1 MNNNNTD
8 ADQVAAFKAG
18 KPAHSLALFDH
29 FIALCQS
36 MGGTTLYPTKTMIGI
51 GNGDKRAA
59 WITQIGK
66 NFVHI
71 VLPFPEAYNDN
82 LCFQKIAQVP
92 GQQQYNHHLRI
103 YNTEDFNEE
112 VRRFLRLALDTTTQ
126 DG

>member
-8 ADQVAAFKAG
+8 AALIAAFKAG
-18 KPAHSLALFDH
+18 KTAHSLELLDQFVT
-29 FIALCQS
+29 LCQS

-51 GNGDKRAA
+51 GKGEKRAA

-71 VLPFPEAYNDN
+71 VLPFSQAYSDN
-82 LCFQKIAQVP
+82 FCFQKIAQVP

-103 YNTEDFNEE
+103 YNTTDFNEE
-112 VRRFLRLALDTTTQ
+112 VRHFLRLALDKIAE